1 MVVLLVVV
9 VGVLLLDG
17 LSQRHK
23 FEGRIGEVLSIVVVV
38 VVVIMMMIIIMDDT
52 HTQVSSSIEADRSG
66 GEGGEREKERKR
78 EMMRMIKIGR
88 AHV

>member
-1 MVVLLVVV
+1 MVLLLVVVV

-23 FEGRIGEVLSIVVVV
+23 VEGRIGEVLSIVVVVV

-52 HTQVSSSIEADRSG
+52 HTQVSSSMEADRSG
-66 GEGGEREKERKR
+66 GEGGERERKR
-78 EMMRMIKIGR
+78 ER
-88 AHV
+88 

>member
-1 MVVLLVVV
+1 MVVLLLVVVV

-23 FEGRIGEVLSIVVVV
+23 VEGRIGEVLSIVVVVVVV

-52 HTQVSSSIEADRSG
+52 HTQVSSSMEADRSG
-66 GEGGEREKERKR
+66 GEGGREREGERRR
-78 EMMRMIKIGR
+78 ER
-88 AHV
+88 

>member
-1 MVVLLVVV
+1 MVLLLVVV
-9 VGVLLLDG
+9 VGVLLDG

-23 FEGRIGEVLSIVVVV
+23 VEGRIGEVLSIVVVV

-66 GEGGEREKERKR
+66 GEGGSERKR
-78 EMMRMIKIGR
+78 ERER
-88 AHV
+88 